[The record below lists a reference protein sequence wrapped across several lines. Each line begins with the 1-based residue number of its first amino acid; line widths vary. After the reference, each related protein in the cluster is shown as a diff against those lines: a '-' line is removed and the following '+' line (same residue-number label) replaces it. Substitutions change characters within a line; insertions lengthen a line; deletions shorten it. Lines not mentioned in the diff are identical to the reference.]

1 LKTGPYFYNPMA
13 KFLLTFNLIFLTAC
27 SFENSTVQV
36 GIVHSLTG
44 TMAVSEEPVAR
55 ATLMAIEEINS
66 RGGVL
71 GKQIEPLLYDGGSDD
86 EQFFQITKKLLLES
100 NVDTVFGCWTSSC
113 RKTIKPLFE
122 QHDKLLVYPVQYEGL
137 ERSSNILYTGA
148 TIAQQVFPA
157 LSWGLQT
164 FGSRVLFIG
173 SDYIYPHAANQQA
186 RQYINLLGGQVI
198 AEQYYP
204 LGDENLSNVVSMVE
218 QAEVDFIFSTMNGS
232 SNRSLFNQLSHN
244 KNKIPIIA
252 TSISGREL
260 EAESLDF
267 PVYVTNSYFASLPS
281 ASNIEFVKKFRAY
294 TQGEYNVSAAV
305 EAAYVGVYLW
315 AKAVEYAQSF
325 NAGKLFS
332 VLPAMSLNGPS
343 DEIIVDLN
351 GHHLWRKYYLARL
364 NNNGEFTIEVSSN
377 ALLPPN
383 PYPMTQSESM
393 WDQYIESL
401 FMQWQGQ
408 WSAPVNKAID
418 S

>member
-1 LKTGPYFYNPMA
+1 MS
-13 KFLLTFNLIFLTAC
+13 KFLLTINLIFLTAC

-122 QHDKLLVYPVQYEGL
+122 QYDKLLVYPVQYEGL

-157 LSWGLQT
+157 LSWGLKT

-186 RQYINLLGGQVI
+186 RLYINLLGGQVI
-198 AEQYYP
+198 
-204 LGDENLSNVVSMVE
+204 DE
-218 QAEVDFIFSTMNGS
+218 
-232 SNRSLFNQLSHN
+232 
-244 KNKIPIIA
+244 
-252 TSISGREL
+252 
-260 EAESLDF
+260 
-267 PVYVTNSYFASLPS
+267 
-281 ASNIEFVKKFRAY
+281 
-294 TQGEYNVSAAV
+294 
-305 EAAYVGVYLW
+305 
-315 AKAVEYAQSF
+315 
-325 NAGKLFS
+325 
-332 VLPAMSLNGPS
+332 
-343 DEIIVDLN
+343 
-351 GHHLWRKYYLARL
+351 
-364 NNNGEFTIEVSSN
+364 
-377 ALLPPN
+377 
-383 PYPMTQSESM
+383 
-393 WDQYIESL
+393 
-401 FMQWQGQ
+401 
-408 WSAPVNKAID
+408 
-418 S
+418 